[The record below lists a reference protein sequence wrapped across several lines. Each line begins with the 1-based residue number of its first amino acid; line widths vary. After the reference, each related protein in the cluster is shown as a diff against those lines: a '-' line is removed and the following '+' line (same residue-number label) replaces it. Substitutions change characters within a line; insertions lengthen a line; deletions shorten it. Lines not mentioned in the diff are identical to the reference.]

1 MTIELA
7 SGTKFTG
14 NILLDLPAGNI
25 VSTGTSDYE
34 QTEFK
39 NIIFKRN

>member
-14 NILLDLPAGNI
+14 NIALDLPTRKYSKFRHFGI
-25 VSTGTSDYE
+25 
-34 QTEFK
+34 
-39 NIIFKRN
+39 